1 MVLQERVNQMVEQ
14 EWVDHLE
21 WMSRLVGLQFKY
33 SQKIPAASP
42 YSLGCLILPG
52 IPMLFGFPDVIS
64 SIPPCQYSIVCCV
77 TDPELPFDLSQQPK
91 ESPRV
96 LMGSAARWQE
106 DSKMRKDR
114 SGDIPIKPSQA
125 WPKIMSSVMDIQQGN
140 LPLSQDYRPFQNDPV
155 FFILGAPSNYVP
167 GFQARQM
174 DHIRER
180 KTEDSTEYWVH
191 YVVLLV
197 AKFIVNHTYLFAGN
211 DLTSQYYSDIFGYH
225 SCFLFV
231 DIWSQRVC
239 KCLS

>member
-77 TDPELPFDLSQQPK
+77 TDPELPFDLSQQPR

-96 LMGSAARWQE
+96 LTGSAARWQE

-125 WPKIMSSVMDIQQGN
+125 WPKII
-140 LPLSQDYRPFQNDPV
+140 RPFQNDPV

-167 GFQARQM
+167 GFQARQL

-197 AKFIVNHTYLFAGN
+197 AKFIVNHTFCWYLE
-211 DLTSQYYSDIFGYH
+211 SQS
-225 SCFLFV
+225 L
-231 DIWSQRVC
+231 
-239 KCLS
+239 